1 MLFFLHHFMRE
12 LSEVIKEK
20 KVAKTKIL
28 KQYNFPKNSRAVI
41 LNLIS
46 DENLKNF
53 VTSACEEIGVSVI
66 ESLENFDKNL
76 LIGADA
82 VVSEKIEKNS
92 EFEEIFEQAVT
103 PIFPSASHY
112 DFEEFNPM
120 KFEGNAFLFHENKP
134 FQIFEKICRMLENLN
149 YVGDRR
155 MLIKNLLEFSPNQK

>member
-53 VTSACEEIGVSVI
+53 VTNACEEIGVAVI
-66 ESLENFDKNL
+66 DSLETFDKDL
-76 LIGADA
+76 IIGADA
-82 VVSEKIEKNS
+82 IVSEKIEKDS
-92 EFEEIFEQAVT
+92 EFDEILQAAVT
-103 PIFPSASHY
+103 PIFPIESEY
-112 DFEEFNPM
+112 DLEEFNPM

>member
-1 MLFFLHHFMRE
+1 MRE

-20 KVAKTKIL
+20 KVTKTKIL

-53 VTSACEEIGVSVI
+53 VTSACEEIGASVI

-76 LIGADA
+76 LI
-82 VVSEKIEKNS
+82 VSEKIEKNS

>member
-1 MLFFLHHFMRE
+1 MRE

-53 VTSACEEIGVSVI
+53 VTSACEEIGASVI

-82 VVSEKIEKNS
+82 IVSEKIEKNS

-112 DFEEFNPM
+112 DFEEFKETPFFFM
-120 KFEGNAFLFHENKP
+120 KISHFKFLKKSAECSK
-134 FQIFEKICRMLENLN
+134 ILIMWATGGCLSKICSNFL
-149 YVGDRR
+149 
-155 MLIKNLLEFSPNQK
+155 

>member
-1 MLFFLHHFMRE
+1 MRE

-53 VTSACEEIGVSVI
+53 VTSACEEIGASVI

-103 PIFPSASHY
+103 PIFPSAR
-112 DFEEFNPM
+112 
-120 KFEGNAFLFHENKP
+120 
-134 FQIFEKICRMLENLN
+134 I
-149 YVGDRR
+149 
-155 MLIKNLLEFSPNQK
+155 